1 MLEKLRSTDVRE
13 DILQMFYT
21 ATVSSISTF
30 GMIRWGEMHPNKTST
45 DSTREARWVGGEKAR
60 KYRHSLSSI
69 SDKQTILADETTPL
83 RPEFVNRHID
93 RSDRFRSPC
102 R

>member
-1 MLEKLRSTDVRE
+1 MLLEKLRSTDVRE

-45 DSTREARWVGGEKAR
+45 DSTREAR
-60 KYRHSLSSI
+60 
-69 SDKQTILADETTPL
+69 
-83 RPEFVNRHID
+83 
-93 RSDRFRSPC
+93 
-102 R
+102 

>member
-1 MLEKLRSTDVRE
+1 MLLEKLRSTDVRE

-30 GMIRWGEMHPNKTST
+30 GVIRWGGMHPNKTST

-60 KYRHSLSSI
+60 KYRHAYHRLVTN
-69 SDKQTILADETTPL
+69 KQFWLTR
-83 RPEFVNRHID
+83 RPH
-93 RSDRFRSPC
+93 
-102 R
+102 